1 VNMTP
6 THAEKMGWS
15 RMAQAAYAI
24 SRNDLGHRYSAAAS
38 LSTGAH
44 MPLRMF
50 DQLMADYRAWLIVN
64 AYPPREA
71 QS

>member
-24 SRNDLGHRYSAAAS
+24 NRNDLGHRYSAAAS
-38 LSTGAH
+38 LSTGGY

-50 DQLMADYRAWLIVN
+50 DQLMADYRAWLIDNV
-64 AYPPREA
+64 YPPREA
-71 QS
+71 QP